1 MCECSYE
8 SHLLKQSKS
17 FSSPGST
24 NPLKKGGELPGV
36 EMGREDS
43 CCRQELCV
51 RAGHA
56 AGDTVASLIS
66 LSTPNYLCVHACAC
80 TLSFA
85 FICGHCLLSMHLREQ
100 SYKLNS
106 HYSLGAVLHNVKF
119 INRVIRHLAV

>member
-1 MCECSYE
+1 M
-8 SHLLKQSKS
+8 
-17 FSSPGST
+17 
-24 NPLKKGGELPGV
+24 
-36 EMGREDS
+36 EMVREGS

-56 AGDTVASLIS
+56 AGGTVAALIFSIHSELSVCTCVQTCRFSL
-66 LSTPNYLCVHACAC
+66 
-80 TLSFA
+80 A
-85 FICGHCLLSMHLREQ
+85 FICGHCVLSLHLHEQ